1 VSCCVVLCRAVVH
14 LQDLVAQNKAYR
26 NRIRAM
32 PSSAFAFENRPEPP
46 SARYDPAIALLK

>member
-1 VSCCVVLCRAVVH
+1 VVQ